1 MLLLPAQ
8 ALHYLMPIIG
18 RRATA
23 AELPHPV
30 VSLKTKAHSLPV
42 IAAGARPRA
51 VQGLERW
58 VIYTAASAL
67 TSVKKRQLCRGDKP
81 RMKFKVNDVSLHVI
95 VEGDEQA
102 PPVLLLHGFPDSSK
116 LWSGQVSYTGHSLQ
130 FHLRSNASIIQP
142 QYDLMHLSLI
152 CKLGCL

>member
-8 ALHYLMPIIG
+8 ALHYSMPIIA

-23 AELPHPV
+23 AELPRSV
-30 VSLKTKAHSLPV
+30 VSLKSKPDIPPV

-67 TSVKKRQLCRGDKP
+67 TSVNSRQLARRQGKNEGQSERCQFACPCGRRRAGSSSAPAAWIP
-81 RMKFKVNDVSLHVI
+81 R
-95 VEGDEQA
+95 
-102 PPVLLLHGFPDSSK
+102 
-116 LWSGQVSYTGHSLQ
+116 
-130 FHLRSNASIIQP
+130 
-142 QYDLMHLSLI
+142 LI
-152 CKLGCL
+152 